1 MEFLQ
6 PTPLQEALVLLEQHP
21 DYMILAGGTDVV
33 VQRREG
39 KINPVGFL
47 DVTRIPE
54 LREIRGG
61 ETVFVGAATTC
72 AEIENSSVLRA
83 ACPVLCAAAASV
95 GSPQIR
101 SKATVGGNVANASP
115 AADQVPALVAAGAV
129 ALVASTKGTR
139 RVEITELVQGM
150 NDCALEASEMIVGFE
165 MPAFAENTRWNFDKI
180 GRRNALSISRM
191 NGVFICDMDGDRMT
205 NVRLCIGVATNR
217 PRRFWAAEELLEGKL
232 AETELFK
239 QAGKAVM
246 ETIFKET
253 GLRASSQYK
262 LPVSADFAARLMEN
276 AVGSV

>member
-6 PTPLQEALVLLEQHP
+6 PTTLQEALTLLEQHP
-21 DYMILAGGTDVV
+21 DYTILAGGTDVV
-33 VQRREG
+33 VHCRDG
-39 KINPVGFL
+39 KINPVGYL

-61 ETVFVGAATTC
+61 ETVFVGAAATC
-72 AEIENSSVLRA
+72 AEIENSSVLRT

-115 AADQVPALVAAGAV
+115 AADQVPALVATGAV
-129 ALVASTKGTR
+129 AVVASTKGTR

-150 NDCALEASEMIVGFE
+150 NRCALEAGEMIVGFE

-191 NGVFICDMDGDRMT
+191 NGVFICDMDGDHMT
-205 NVRLCIGVATNR
+205 DVRLCIGAATNR
-217 PRRFWAAEELLEGKL
+217 PCRFQAAEQLLEGKT
-232 AETELFK
+232 ADKELFK
-239 QAGKAVM
+239 QAGAAVR
-246 ETIFKET
+246 EAILEQT
-253 GLRASSQYK
+253 GMRASSQYK
-262 LPVSADFAARLMEN
+262 LPVSADFTARLLEN
-276 AVGSV
+276 AMGRV